1 MVKRL
6 FKKSIACLLAA
17 IMIAASLPL
26 TALADA
32 TTDAVIHQTITSKNN
47 RVGIITKDPDGGGR
61 VNGNDYNIAI
71 NSSTGNVADV
81 TVNGVDYKVEIEN
94 EMPAVQA
101 VPQAAAPAAKPA
113 PTPVAAAPAPV
124 VAKPAGEGRPVTSP
138 LPGVIIEVS
147 VKEGDTVAAG
157 QKVAVLEAMKM
168 ENEIQ
173 SDRAGV
179 VTKINVAKGDSVLE
193 GAAIVTIA

>member
-1 MVKRL
+1 MKEYK
-6 FKKSIACLLAA
+6 FKI
-17 IMIAASLPL
+17 
-26 TALADA
+26 
-32 TTDAVIHQTITSKNN
+32 
-47 RVGIITKDPDGGGR
+47 
-61 VNGNDYNIAI
+61 NGNDYNIAI
-71 NSSTGNVADV
+71 NSTTGNVADV

-113 PTPVAAAPAPV
+113 PTPVTAAPAPV